1 MVKLGKKGVK
11 LSPLFCDKLSFVIQ
25 YKTTA
30 ERDYVRHRLK
40 HLKYDGQ
47 GHYAHDYGR
56 AKYRLGMKF
65 YVEQAERV
73 DTMIIQ
79 ADPKMYSDHFLR
91 VEYKPV
97 SADPGTVFWLLDQIL
112 PDGWSDI
119 AAHAKCTRF
128 DATVDVVGIDIPTLL
143 AYYPGML
150 LSRLFCKGGRVET
163 VDLGAYDGDKHVSLY
178 DKRAEIK
185 HWNAKHSIKKPIP
198 TIPVTRIEIALRPSL
213 TFEALVQISNPF
225 AGLNIYTAPPVAE
238 AETVLFQLFLKTAQ
252 LGGLQQALLALP
264 EKERKQFK
272 AIMEKSAC
280 SWWDPTA
287 IWSAWPGL
295 IAQILKVPTQT
306 EPHALAV
313 ADAIF

>member
-1 MVKLGKKGVK
+1 M
-11 LSPLFCDKLSFVIQ
+11 
-25 YKTTA
+25 
-30 ERDYVRHRLK
+30 
-40 HLKYDGQ
+40 
-47 GHYAHDYGR
+47 
-56 AKYRLGMKF
+56 
-65 YVEQAERV
+65 
-73 DTMIIQ
+73 
-79 ADPKMYSDHFLR
+79 
-91 VEYKPV
+91 
-97 SADPGTVFWLLDQIL
+97 
-112 PDGWSDI
+112 
-119 AAHAKCTRF
+119 
-128 DATVDVVGIDIPTLL
+128 
-143 AYYPGML
+143 
-150 LSRLFCKGGRVET
+150 
-163 VDLGAYDGDKHVSLY
+163 
-178 DKRAEIK
+178 
-185 HWNAKHSIKKPIP
+185 
-198 TIPVTRIEIALRPSL
+198 
-213 TFEALVQISNPF
+213 QISNPF